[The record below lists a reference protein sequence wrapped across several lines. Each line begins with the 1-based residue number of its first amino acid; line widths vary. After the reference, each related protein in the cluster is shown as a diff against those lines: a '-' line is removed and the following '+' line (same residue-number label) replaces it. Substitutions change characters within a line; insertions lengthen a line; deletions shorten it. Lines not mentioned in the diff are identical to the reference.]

1 METTPRFRF
10 LPQTP
15 LARGVA
21 LVSLLVLLLFVVFAV
36 WPAGLYVIIG
46 RLGID
51 IPSAPTIG
59 GPFALTDQFGKPRT
73 DADFHGQYMLV
84 FFGFSN
90 CPDICPIELQTMS
103 DALDQLD
110 AKQSTKVT
118 PIFITVDPARD
129 TPDVLRAYVANFH
142 PRLVALTGSAEAIG
156 TVAKS
161 YRVFYAKATGA
172 NAPSDPAA
180 YILDHSAVVYLMG
193 PKGEYVAHFS
203 PGTSA
208 QAMAENLRSRL

>member
-1 METTPRFRF
+1 MEEAPRFQF

-21 LVSLLVLLLFVVFAV
+21 LVCLLLAV
-36 WPAGLYVIIG
+36 AIVGFGLWPGVMKEA
-46 RLGID
+46 
-51 IPSAPTIG
+51 APG
-59 GPFALTDQFGKPRT
+59 GPFALTDQFGKPRS
-73 DADFHGQYMLV
+73 DADFRGQYMLV
-84 FFGFSN
+84 FFGFTN

-103 DALDQLD
+103 DALDRLD
-110 AKQSTKVT
+110 ARLAAKIT

-142 PRLVALTGSAEAIG
+142 PRLVALTGGADAIG

-203 PGTSA
+203 PGTTA
-208 QAMAENLRSRL
+208 QAMAEDLRDRL

>member
-21 LVSLLVLLLFVVFAV
+21 LTCLLLAVAIVGFAL
-36 WPAGLYVIIG
+36 WRGL
-46 RLGID
+46 L
-51 IPSAPTIG
+51 SQAAPTIG
-59 GPFALTDQFGKPRT
+59 GAFALTDQFGKSRT
-73 DADFHGQYMLV
+73 DADFRGQYMLV
-84 FFGFSN
+84 FFGFTH
-90 CPDICPIELQTMS
+90 CPDICPIELQTIS

-110 AKQSTKVT
+110 AKQSARIT

-129 TPDVLRAYVANFH
+129 TPDVMKSYVANFR
-142 PRLVALTGSAEAIG
+142 PGMVALTGSVEAIG
-156 TVAKS
+156 AVAKS

-193 PKGEYVAHFS
+193 PNGAYVAHFS
-203 PGTSA
+203 PGTTA
-208 QAMAENLRSRL
+208 QDMAADLRSRL

>member
-15 LARGVA
+15 IARGIA
-21 LVSLLVLLLFVVFAV
+21 LVCLLLAV
-36 WPAGLYVIIG
+36 AIVGVGFWRGLLSQAV
-46 RLGID
+46 
-51 IPSAPTIG
+51 PTIG

-73 DADFHGQYMLV
+73 DAEFRGQYMLV
-84 FFGFSN
+84 FFGFTN
-90 CPDICPIELQTMS
+90 CPDICPIELQTIS
-103 DALDQLD
+103 DALDRLD
-110 AKQSTKVT
+110 AKQSAKVT

-129 TPDVLRAYVANFH
+129 TPDVLRAYAANFH

-156 TVAKS
+156 TVAQS

-193 PKGEYVAHFS
+193 PTGEYVAHFG
-203 PGTSA
+203 PGTTA
-208 QAMAENLRSRL
+208 EAMAEDLRDRL

>member
-1 METTPRFRF
+1 VETTPRLRF

-21 LVSLLVLLLFVVFAV
+21 LTCLLLAV
-36 WPAGLYVIIG
+36 AIVGLALWRG
-46 RLGID
+46 LL
-51 IPSAPTIG
+51 SQAAPTIG
-59 GPFALTDQFGKPRT
+59 GAFALTDQFGKPRT
-73 DADFHGQYMLV
+73 DADFRGQYMLV
-84 FFGFSN
+84 FFGFTH
-90 CPDICPIELQTMS
+90 CPDVCPIELQTMS

-110 AKQSTKVT
+110 EKQSARIT

-129 TPDVLRAYVANFH
+129 TPDVMKSYVANFH
-142 PRLVALTGSAEAIG
+142 PGMVALTGSAEAIG
-156 TVAKS
+156 AVAKA

-193 PKGEYVAHFS
+193 PNGQYVAHFS

-208 QAMAENLRSRL
+208 QDMAADLRSRL

>member
-15 LARGVA
+15 LARGIA
-21 LVSLLVLLLFVVFAV
+21 LVCLLLAV
-36 WPAGLYVIIG
+36 AIVGFGLWPGVMKEA
-46 RLGID
+46 
-51 IPSAPTIG
+51 APG
-59 GPFALTDQFGKPRT
+59 GPFALTDQFGKPRS
-73 DADFHGQYMLV
+73 DADFRGQYMLV
-84 FFGFSN
+84 FFGFTN

-103 DALDQLD
+103 DALDRLD
-110 AKQSTKVT
+110 ARQAAKIT

-180 YILDHSAVVYLMG
+180 YILNHSAVVYLMG
-193 PKGEYVAHFS
+193 PAGEYVAHFN
-203 PGTSA
+203 PGTTA
-208 QAMAENLRSRL
+208 QAMAEDLRDRL

>member
-21 LVSLLVLLLFVVFAV
+21 LVCLLLALAIVGVGV
-36 WPAGLYVIIG
+36 WRGL
-46 RLGID
+46 L
-51 IPSAPTIG
+51 SEATPTIG
-59 GPFALTDQFGKPRT
+59 GAFALTDQFGRPRT
-73 DADFHGQYMLV
+73 DADFRGQYMLV
-84 FFGFSN
+84 FFGFTN

-110 AKQSTKVT
+110 PNQAAEVT

-129 TPDVLRAYVANFH
+129 TPDALRSYVANFH
-142 PRLVALTGSAEAIG
+142 PRLVALTGGAEAIG
-156 TVAKS
+156 AVAKS

-193 PKGEYVAHFS
+193 RKGEYVAHFS
-203 PGTSA
+203 PGTTA
-208 QAMAENLRSRL
+208 QAMAEDLRDRL

>member
-1 METTPRFRF
+1 METARRSRL

-21 LVSLLVLLLFVVFAV
+21 LVCLLVAAAIVGFALWRGLLSEA
-36 WPAGLYVIIG
+36 A
-46 RLGID
+46 
-51 IPSAPTIG
+51 PSVG

-73 DADFHGQYMLV
+73 DADFRGQYMLV
-84 FFGFSN
+84 FFGFTH
-90 CPDICPIELQTMS
+90 CPDVCPIELQTIS

-110 AKQSTKVT
+110 QKQSAKIT
-118 PIFITVDPARD
+118 PIFITVDPDRD
-129 TPDVLRAYVANFH
+129 TPDVMRNYVANFS
-142 PRLVALTGSAEAIG
+142 PRMVALTGSAEAIG

-161 YRVFYAKATGA
+161 YRVFYAKATGT
-172 NAPSDPAA
+172 NAPADPAA

-193 PKGEYVAHFS
+193 PDGAYLAHFG

-208 QAMAENLRSRL
+208 QAMAADLRDRL

>member
-1 METTPRFRF
+1 VETTPRFRF
-10 LPQTP
+10 LPHTP

-21 LVSLLVLLLFVVFAV
+21 LVCLLLAFAIV
-36 WPAGLYVIIG
+36 GVGLWRGLLSEAV
-46 RLGID
+46 
-51 IPSAPTIG
+51 PTIG

-73 DADFHGQYMLV
+73 DADFRGQYMLV
-84 FFGFSN
+84 FFGFTN
-90 CPDICPIELQTMS
+90 CPDICPIELQTIS

-110 AKQSTKVT
+110 AKQSAKVT

-129 TPDVLRAYVANFH
+129 TPDALRAYVANFH

-172 NAPSDPAA
+172 SAPSDPAA

-193 PKGEYVAHFS
+193 PKGEYVALFS
-203 PGTSA
+203 PGTTA
-208 QAMAENLRSRL
+208 QAMAEDLRGRL

>member
-1 METTPRFRF
+1 METTPPFRF

-21 LVSLLVLLLFVVFAV
+21 LVCLLLAIAIVGVGV
-36 WPAGLYVIIG
+36 WRGL
-46 RLGID
+46 
-51 IPSAPTIG
+51 PSGAAPSIG
-59 GPFALTDQFGKPRT
+59 GPFALTDQFGKPRS
-73 DADFHGQYMLV
+73 DADFRGQYMLV
-84 FFGFSN
+84 FFGFTN
-90 CPDICPIELQTMS
+90 CPDICPIELQTIG
-103 DALDQLD
+103 DALDRLD
-110 AKQSTKVT
+110 AKQAAEVT

-129 TPDVLRAYVANFH
+129 SPDVLRNYVANFH

-161 YRVFYAKATGA
+161 YRVFYAKAAGA

-208 QAMAENLRSRL
+208 QAMAEDLRSRL